1 MRMDTPEVG
10 RRLFTEFK
18 VGVIYTRQYTSIK
31 CNRYALAHNQKYSER
46 VTPMSI

>member
-1 MRMDTPEVG
+1 MVNALVG
-10 RRLFTEFK
+10 RRLFTEFN

-31 CNRYALAHNQKYSER
+31 CNRYALAHNQKYSEQ